1 MAKRPR
7 KDRGGAGPAKPEF
20 AEIAPSQDR
29 DLFGGWLG
37 ELLGTPDPVLESLGG
52 DMAHYRRLMSD
63 TKVKACWQQRQ
74 RALLSADW
82 EVEAGGDTPQDKAA
96 AEDLDRQ
103 LKAISFDAACAKML
117 HAQFYGY
124 AVGELMY
131 AQDGRRWVIADIRV
145 RRQERFAWTR
155 DLDMRLLRPGAPL
168 GEPLPPCKFWL
179 VKAEGDNDDDPH
191 GLGLAHWLYWP
202 NWFKRNGARFWAV
215 ALEKYG
221 MPTALGAYPAG
232 ASPKERA
239 DLLTMLQ
246 AIHGSSAVAFPE
258 GFEAKLLESMKTSG
272 GSHEAWMR
280 YWDEEIIQVI
290 LSQTMTTNNGSSR
303 SQAEV
308 HEDVR
313 DDVVKGDADL
323 LCESFNTGPA
333 KWLTAWNHPGAAPPR
348 VWRRLEAEED
358 LTARAGREKTI
369 SEMAG
374 LRPTARHIQDVY
386 GGEWEAAPSAA
397 PPAPP
402 SGIDHGK
409 RLAAMQARRTGAE
422 GDVDAPAPAF
432 AEPAGRDATD
442 ELVDQLATIA
452 GPVMD
457 GMVDQ
462 VRTILATSADWAEV
476 RRRLDAV
483 AEDIPEADLAAALEG
498 AMTVSALSGAAD
510 GAGGR

>member
-7 KDRGGAGPAKPEF
+7 KDRGGAAPAKPEF

-37 ELLGTPDPVLESLGG
+37 ELIGTPDPVLESLGG

-103 LKAISFDAACAKML
+103 LKAISFDAVCAKML
-117 HAQFYGY
+117 HAQFYGF
-124 AVGELMY
+124 AAGELMY
-131 AQDGRRWVIADIRV
+131 ALDDGRVVLTDIRV

-155 DLDMRLLRPGAPL
+155 DLETRLLRPGAPL
-168 GEPLPPCKFWL
+168 GVPLPLAKFWI

-202 NWFKRNGARFWAV
+202 NWFKRNGAKFWAV

-221 MPTALGAYPAG
+221 MPTAMGAYPAG

-239 DLLTMLQ
+239 DLLAMLQ

-323 LCESFNTGPA
+323 LCESFNNGPA
-333 KWLTAWNHPGAAPPR
+333 KWLAAWNHPGAAPPR

-358 LTARAGREKTI
+358 LTARATREKTI
-369 SEMAG
+369 SEMTG
-374 LRPTARHIQDVY
+374 LRPTAKHVQEVY
-386 GGEWEAAPSAA
+386 GGEWEIAPALPG

-402 SGIDHGK
+402 SGIDYQQ
-409 RLAAMQARRTGAE
+409 RLAAMKARRTGA
-422 GDVDAPAPAF
+422 DADSPAF
-432 AEPAGRDATD
+432 AEPSERDATD
-442 ELVDQLATIA
+442 DLVDQLAGLA
-452 GPVMD
+452 GPVVD

-462 VRTILATSADWAEV
+462 VRIILATSADWNEV
-476 RRRLDAV
+476 RRRLDAL
-483 AEDIPEADLAAALEG
+483 AAALPEADLAAALEG
-498 AMTVSALSGAAD
+498 AMTVSALAGAAAD
-510 GAGGR
+510 SNGG